1 MTYSPTRRSYLR
13 LSAAVA
19 ASVLA
24 LSGCAAP
31 GTPAADETGPVTI
44 RFTWWGGDARQKATQ
59 QVIDSFQAENPNITV
74 VGEYSDWSGYWD
86 KLATQVAANDAPD
99 IIQMDEKFITEYS
112 TRGALLDL
120 SKYDI
125 DTAKFDEAALNA
137 GKGSKGLT
145 GVAAGI
151 NAATILA
158 NPAVF
163 KAAGVALPDDS
174 TWTWEDFGR
183 IAAEVTAKSPKGT
196 YGAAAYGT
204 DEASLGVWL
213 RQDGKSLYTEDG
225 KLGFESGDIAS
236 W

>member
-74 VGEYSDWSGYWD
+74 VGEYSDWNGYWD

-99 IIQMDEKFITEYS
+99 IIQMDEKYVREYGD
-112 TRGALLDL
+112 RGALLDMKKL
-120 SKYDI
+120 SGL
-125 DTAKFDEAALNA
+125 DTSVIEPDTLKSGEVDGQLV
-137 GKGSKGLT
+137 GLVT
-145 GVAAGI
+145 GVAAFCI
-151 NAATILA
+151 AA
-158 NPAVF
+158 NPSVLA
-163 KAAGVALPDDS
+163 AAGVAM
-174 TWTWEDFGR
+174 
-183 IAAEVTAKSPKGT
+183 
-196 YGAAAYGT
+196 
-204 DEASLGVWL
+204 
-213 RQDGKSLYTEDG
+213 
-225 KLGFESGDIAS
+225 
-236 W
+236 